1 MMSWVVYAIS
11 KNIPIVDLLGGA
23 MLIVDPE
30 TWNYLYIGVTNNFE
44 RRMKEHYFNAHDE
57 SYETSQKFYRRIRNR
72 WDAFDKTILVRDIR
86 TEQEAKDLE
95 IELIAK
101 YNSYKNEMNS
111 TRGGDGFVSGADN
124 PNARAIRVYNNY
136 TGEETLYEYIG
147 ECVEKLGIF
156 NDSINSVLSPKT
168 NQSQAKS
175 KDGTW
180 YQFKYAE
187 DMTPFAENMPTRYE
201 KILGADNPTAR
212 AIRAHN
218 NSTGE
223 ETLYEYIGECV
234 EKLGISES
242 SISNVLSPEYNYS
255 QAKSKD
261 GIWYQFRYAED
272 MTPFAE
278 NMLTKSEKQSIARKG
293 DRNPRAIPVCA
304 FGKLYECAQ
313 TASDIL
319 IEVVDTD
326 DKKFIS
332 QWIYKKK
339 FSDDIFKVS
348 KEFYES
354 YKDSDIRI
362 TKAHIES

>member
-1 MMSWVVYAIS
+1 MMFWVVYAIS

-101 YNSYKNEMNS
+101 YNSYKNGMNS
-111 TRGGDGFVSGADN
+111 TRGGDGTGSGSDHYR
-124 PNARAIRVYNNY
+124 ARKIIAYNNK
-136 TGEETLYEYIG
+136 TGEETSYTYIG
-147 ECVEKLGIF
+147 ECAEKLGIDKT
-156 NDSINSVLSPKT
+156 NIGIVLSPEINST
-168 NQSQAKS
+168 QAKSKDGIWYQFKYAEDYTDFIENLPMPGEKISGANNHKARKIISYNNKTGENKTYMYIRECAEKLGISEKNISNVLSSYDKSTQARS

-187 DMTPFAENMPTRYE
+187 DDTSFVEYMP
-201 KILGADNPTAR
+201 
-212 AIRAHN
+212 
-218 NSTGE
+218 
-223 ETLYEYIGECV
+223 
-234 EKLGISES
+234 
-242 SISNVLSPEYNYS
+242 
-255 QAKSKD
+255 
-261 GIWYQFRYAED
+261 
-272 MTPFAE
+272 
-278 NMLTKSEKQSIARKG
+278 TKSEKRSG
-293 DRNPRAIPVCA
+293 GRNPRAHPVCA
-304 FGKLYECAQ
+304 FGKLYDSAIS
-313 TASDIL
+313 ASRCL
-319 IEVVDTD
+319 VEVVDTN
-326 DKKFIS
+326 DKQFITTWIHCNKFP
-332 QWIYKKK
+332 
-339 FSDDIFKVS
+339 DDIFKVS